1 MATYRGTVTSNEIGG
16 QWQLCFDVYEGDYDI
31 ASNSSPITLNL
42 HIRRTRSYYGYNG
55 GSYSGQLRVDGEW
68 RSNYSG
74 SITYPTGIGTDW
86 LFLTSVSTTAYHNS
100 DGSYSPNISI
110 SYSGNFAPFSYGGSY
125 SGYVTLST
133 IPRATPAPNVMCDV
147 ESSTSFT
154 LSPYANFS
162 HSVQFSFGGY
172 TKYLTVGG
180 NPSDSEQIYST
191 NVRTW
196 NFNATS
202 DFYNRFDGK
211 SGSGTLKVRTYS
223 SGTLIGTSI
232 STLTLNA
239 NASRCSPVITG
250 TVKDI
255 NQSTIALTG
264 SNKTIVR
271 YKSKPQIT
279 TSIRITSPT
288 DKNAKLS
295 YLYVA
300 GNQISNVNQRIFDVE
315 NPQGKSFLIK
325 AINSRSFTTET
336 GISANNYVDY
346 ILPTITITSLKR
358 TEPTTGDIDIEYKGD
373 YFNGNFSQN
382 TPNELTVT
390 WKYKEKSS
398 NQWVDGGTFT
408 PTIKENTF
416 SSQVTIKSVFDYK
429 KQYDIMILVQ
439 DKLSEASVQGQL
451 PRGYPIFWWGEN
463 FVDILGELRIQGKNP
478 FLYSEEETI
487 IGTWIDGKPLYQ
499 KVLKNSITIS
509 SSDTNQFEHYIE
521 NVDLIFT
528 KLAFAHSLN
537 GDQIAYQL
545 PVTQYNTN
553 TNHDELSVAVD
564 RKNYRFLVQTDWAI
578 SNWQIYVVVNYTKTT
593 DTGEE

>member
-1 MATYRGTVTSNEIGG
+1 M
-16 QWQLCFDVYEGDYDI
+16 VYIQKNQIHYY
-31 ASNSSPITLNL
+31 LL
-42 HIRRTRSYYGYNG
+42 HTR
-55 GSYSGQLRVDGEW
+55 YSK
-68 RSNYSG
+68 
-74 SITYPTGIGTDW
+74 
-86 LFLTSVSTTAYHNS
+86 
-100 DGSYSPNISI
+100 
-110 SYSGNFAPFSYGGSY
+110 
-125 SGYVTLST
+125 
-133 IPRATPAPNVMCDV
+133 M
-147 ESSTSFT
+147 
-154 LSPYANFS
+154 
-162 HSVQFSFGGY
+162 
-172 TKYLTVGG
+172 KY
-180 NPSDSEQIYST
+180 
-191 NVRTW
+191 
-196 NFNATS
+196 
-202 DFYNRFDGK
+202 
-211 SGSGTLKVRTYS
+211 
-223 SGTLIGTSI
+223 
-232 STLTLNA
+232 
-239 NASRCSPVITG
+239 
-250 TVKDI
+250 I
-255 NQSTIALTG
+255 NKL
-264 SNKTIVR
+264 
-271 YKSKPQIT
+271 
-279 TSIRITSPT
+279 ITSPT

-416 SSQVTIKSVFDYK
+416 SSRVTIKSVFDYK

-487 IGTWIDGKPLYQ
+487 IGTWIDGSCFLYQ
-499 KVLKNSITIS
+499 SAP
-509 SSDTNQFEHYIE
+509 H
-521 NVDLIFT
+521 
-528 KLAFAHSLN
+528 HS
-537 GDQIAYQL
+537 A
-545 PVTQYNTN
+545 
-553 TNHDELSVAVD
+553 
-564 RKNYRFLVQTDWAI
+564 
-578 SNWQIYVVVNYTKTT
+578 
-593 DTGEE
+593 

>member
-1 MATYRGTVTSNEIGG
+1 MAQISGTQGYWKIDLYVNETSISVENNTST
-16 QWQLCFDVYEGDYDI
+16 
-31 ASNSSPITLNL
+31 ASWELW
-42 HIRRTRSYYGYNG
+42 IRRTYASDYPMYGTPTINI
-55 GSYSGQLRVDGEW
+55 SISGK
-68 RSNYSG
+68 SAYSG
-74 SITYPTGIGTDW
+74 SPYFALPSVTQNGVKLLSGTVLDI
-86 LFLTSVSTTAYHNS
+86 AHNS
-100 DGSYSPNISI
+100 DGTIVSNAVSFSWTGSGFSPNSVYG
-110 SYSGNFAPFSYGGSY
+110 SGTYS
-125 SGYVTLST
+125 TTT

-180 NPSDSEQIYST
+180 NPSDSEQIYPT

-223 SGTLIGTSI
+223 SGTLIGTST

-279 TSIRITSPT
+279 TSIQITSPN

-398 NQWVDGGTFT
+398 NQWVDGGTFN

-416 SSQVTIKSVFDYK
+416 SSRVTIKSVFDYK

-487 IGTWIDGKPLYQ
+487 IGTWIDGNVSKFLYR
-499 KVLKNSITIS
+499 KVLNVGTIIEQKTYIT
-509 SSDTNQFEHYIE
+509 H
-521 NVDLIFT
+521 
-528 KLAFAHSLN
+528 
-537 GDQIAYQL
+537 GIANL
-545 PVTQYNTN
+545 G
-553 TNHDELSVAVD
+553 
-564 RKNYRFLVQTDWAI
+564 K
-578 SNWQIYVVVNYTKTT
+578 VVNLYGTCNRRTDNVQQIIPANYTNWEIYLYDVSSTEVSIKFSDNQWNANPYDIVIVMEYVKTT

>member
-1 MATYRGTVTSNEIGG
+1 MAQISGTQGYWKIDLYVNETSISVENNTST
-16 QWQLCFDVYEGDYDI
+16 
-31 ASNSSPITLNL
+31 ASWELW
-42 HIRRTRSYYGYNG
+42 IRRTYASDYPMYGTPTINI
-55 GSYSGQLRVDGEW
+55 SISGK
-68 RSNYSG
+68 SAYSG
-74 SITYPTGIGTDW
+74 SPYFALPSVTQNGVKLLSGT
-86 LFLTSVSTTAYHNS
+86 VSDIAHNS
-100 DGSYSPNISI
+100 DGTIVSNAVSFSWTGSGFSPNSVYG
-110 SYSGNFAPFSYGGSY
+110 SGTYS
-125 SGYVTLST
+125 TTT

-180 NPSDSEQIYST
+180 NPSDSEQIYPT

-223 SGTLIGTSI
+223 SGTLIGTST

-264 SNKTIVR
+264 SNKTIVK

-279 TSIRITSPT
+279 TSIQITSPN

-398 NQWVDGGTFT
+398 NQWVDGGTFN

-416 SSQVTIKSVFDYK
+416 SSRVTIKSVFDYK

-487 IGTWIDGKPLYQ
+487 IGTWIDGNVSKFLYR
-499 KVLKNSITIS
+499 KVLNVGTIIEQKTYIT
-509 SSDTNQFEHYIE
+509 H
-521 NVDLIFT
+521 
-528 KLAFAHSLN
+528 
-537 GDQIAYQL
+537 GIANL
-545 PVTQYNTN
+545 G
-553 TNHDELSVAVD
+553 
-564 RKNYRFLVQTDWAI
+564 K
-578 SNWQIYVVVNYTKTT
+578 VVNLYGTCNRRTDNVQQIIPANYTNWEIYLYDVSSTEVSIKFSDNQWNANPYDIVIVMEYVKTT
-593 DTGEE
+593 DTEEE

>member
-1 MATYRGTVTSNEIGG
+1 MAQISGTQGYWKIDLYVNETSISVENNTST
-16 QWQLCFDVYEGDYDI
+16 
-31 ASNSSPITLNL
+31 ASWELW
-42 HIRRTRSYYGYNG
+42 IRRTYASDYPMYGTPTINI
-55 GSYSGQLRVDGEW
+55 SISGK
-68 RSNYSG
+68 SAYSG
-74 SITYPTGIGTDW
+74 SPYFALPSVTQNGVKLLSGT
-86 LFLTSVSTTAYHNS
+86 VSDIAHNS
-100 DGSYSPNISI
+100 DGTIVSNAVSFSWTGSGFSPNSVYG
-110 SYSGNFAPFSYGGSY
+110 SGTYS
-125 SGYVTLST
+125 TTT

-180 NPSDSEQIYST
+180 NPSDSEQIYPT

-223 SGTLIGTSI
+223 SGTLIGTST

-255 NQSTIALTG
+255 NKSTIDLTG

-279 TSIRITSPT
+279 TSIQITSPN

-398 NQWVDGGTFT
+398 NQWVDGGTFN

-416 SSQVTIKSVFDYK
+416 SSRVTIKSVFDYK

-487 IGTWIDGKPLYQ
+487 IGTWIDGNVSKFLYR
-499 KVLKNSITIS
+499 KVLNVGTIIEQKTYIT
-509 SSDTNQFEHYIE
+509 H
-521 NVDLIFT
+521 
-528 KLAFAHSLN
+528 
-537 GDQIAYQL
+537 GIANL
-545 PVTQYNTN
+545 G
-553 TNHDELSVAVD
+553 
-564 RKNYRFLVQTDWAI
+564 K
-578 SNWQIYVVVNYTKTT
+578 VVNLYGTCNRRTDNVQQIIPANYTNWEIYLYDVSSTEVSIKFSDNQWNANPYDIVIVMEYVKTT

>member
-1 MATYRGTVTSNEIGG
+1 MAQISGTQGYWKIDLYVNETSISVENNTST
-16 QWQLCFDVYEGDYDI
+16 
-31 ASNSSPITLNL
+31 ASWELW
-42 HIRRTRSYYGYNG
+42 IRRTYASDYPMYGTPTINILI
-55 GSYSGQLRVDGEW
+55 SGK
-68 RSNYSG
+68 SAYSG
-74 SITYPTGIGTDW
+74 SPYFALPSVTQNGVKLLSGT
-86 LFLTSVSTTAYHNS
+86 VSDIAHNS
-100 DGSYSPNISI
+100 DGTIVSNAVSFSWTGSGFSPNSVYG
-110 SYSGNFAPFSYGGSY
+110 SGTYS
-125 SGYVTLST
+125 TTT

-180 NPSDSEQIYST
+180 NPSDSEQIYPT

-223 SGTLIGTSI
+223 SGTLIGTST

-279 TSIRITSPT
+279 TSIQITSPN

-398 NQWVDGGTFT
+398 NQWVDGGTFN

-416 SSQVTIKSVFDYK
+416 SSRVTIKSVFDYK

-487 IGTWIDGKPLYQ
+487 IGTWIDGNVSKFLYR
-499 KVLKNSITIS
+499 KVLNVGTIIEQKTYIT
-509 SSDTNQFEHYIE
+509 H
-521 NVDLIFT
+521 
-528 KLAFAHSLN
+528 
-537 GDQIAYQL
+537 GIANL
-545 PVTQYNTN
+545 G
-553 TNHDELSVAVD
+553 
-564 RKNYRFLVQTDWAI
+564 K
-578 SNWQIYVVVNYTKTT
+578 VVNLYGTCNRRTDNVQQIIPANYTNWEIYLYDVSSTEVSIKFSDNQWNANPYDIVIVMEYVKTT